1 MTDKSSSHL
10 RGAKK
15 STKKA
20 GMLTVVQRYVSKYGI
35 REGVKRYKQDG
46 WKQKKASKKVRAQ
59 VSNTKQG
66 PRRISEGTTGIG
78 QKKTGGRSQLYKDGD
93 RVGSWTPSGGMT
105 KSNASRGQ
113 SWFTDRGYGVPEKPV
128 PDTPLARKLGIA
140 GRMDL
145 AVTGRPFV
153 QDQDWE
159 ARAKGFL
166 GLDAEGYDL

>member
-1 MTDKSSSHL
+1 MTDRSSSNL

-78 QKKTGGRSQLYKDGD
+78 SKRTGGRSQLYKDGD
-93 RVGSWTPSGGMT
+93 RVGAWTPSGGQT
-105 KSNASRGQ
+105 KSNSSRGQ
-113 SWFTDRGYGVPEKPV
+113 SWFTDRGYGTLDKPV

-140 GRMDL
+140 GATDL
-145 AVTGRPFV
+145 KVTGQPYV
-153 QDQDWE
+153 KSQDWE
-159 ARAKGFL
+159 FRPGMN
-166 GLDAEGYDL
+166 

>member
-1 MTDKSSSHL
+1 MSDRSSQNLS
-10 RGAKK
+10 GAKK

-46 WKQKKASKKVRAQ
+46 WKQKKASKKVRMQ

-78 QKKTGGRSQLYKDGD
+78 QKRTGGRSQLYKDGD
-93 RVGSWTPSGGMT
+93 RVGAWTPSAGQT
-105 KSNASRGQ
+105 ASNASRGQ
-113 SWFTDRGYGVPEKPV
+113 SWFTDRGYGTPAKPV

-140 GRMDL
+140 GATDL
-145 AVTGRPFV
+145 KVTGQTFV
-153 QDQDWE
+153 RSQDWE
-159 ARAKGFL
+159 YKPGHEQ
-166 GLDAEGYDL
+166 GS

>member
-1 MTDKSSSHL
+1 MTKSSRSL
-10 RGAKK
+10 QGAKK

-20 GMLTVVQRYVSKYGI
+20 GMLTVVQRYVSKYGVK
-35 REGVKRYKQDG
+35 EGVKRYKQDG
-46 WKQKKASKKVRAQ
+46 WKQKKGSSKVRAQ

-66 PRRISEGTTGIG
+66 PRRVSEGTVGG
-78 QKKTGGRSQLYKDGD
+78 KGRSQLYKDGD
-93 RVGSWTPSGGMT
+93 RVGSWTKSGGMT

-113 SWFTDRGYGVPEKPV
+113 SWFTDRGYGTPSNPV
-128 PDTPLARKLGIA
+128 PDTPLTRKLGIA

-153 QDQDWE
+153 ESQDWE
-159 ARAKGFL
+159 ARAKDFL